1 MEHSDFVHLHV
12 HTGYSLLDGMC
23 RISDLVKKAKE
34 FKMPALAITDHG
46 NMFGA
51 IEFYNAAISEGIKPI
66 IGSEMYLAPGSRKDK
81 KIERGEANYYHM
93 TLLCKNEKGYRNLM
107 KLSSIGYLEGF
118 YYRPR
123 IDKEILREYSEGLIA
138 LSGCLKGE
146 ISQKILQ
153 DNEEEAART
162 AAYFE
167 AIFGK
172 GNFYLE
178 LMDFSLPE
186 QKKVNEAMI
195 RISKEMDIPWV
206 VTNDVH
212 YIQKEHSV
220 AHDALLCIQT
230 GSLLQEEKR
239 LRFSTDEFYFKS
251 PQEMKKIFNDYPESW
266 KNTIEI
272 TEKCNLQL
280 EFGKFHL
287 PHFPV
292 PEGETL
298 DSCLNKFCYEGL
310 KRKLPD
316 ADEEIKERLEHELAV
331 IKNMGFS
338 GYFLIVH
345 DFINFAHS
353 EKIAVGPG
361 RGSTAGS
368 LVAFCLGITEI
379 NPLKYGLF
387 FERFLNPGRKKMPDI
402 DIDFSDTRR
411 NEVINYV
418 TNKYGKDKVTQII
431 TFGTMAAR
439 AVIRDVGRVL
449 DMPYAEVDQIAKRIP
464 LLGHFT
470 LSEAVKKDSELKN
483 FQDKYPALFEI
494 SKTLEGLP
502 RHASTHAAGVVIA
515 QEPLT
520 EYTPL
525 YQVSEGEV
533 LTQYSMDILD
543 KIGLLKMDLLGLKTL
558 SLLDN
563 TVEIIKLTKGKDIDL
578 VNLPLDDVP
587 TYKLLRAAKTIGIF
601 QLESEGM
608 RELIKK
614 MRPDSFKDLIAL
626 LALYRP
632 GPLGGGQVDLF
643 VKRKSG
649 KEAIDYPHLSLKPIL
664 EETYGIILYQ
674 EQVMQIASEIANFS
688 LADADDLRAAMGKK
702 IPEVMDE
709 KRAQFVKGAKKNGI
723 TESKANKIFDYM
735 AYFAGYGFNKAH
747 STAYAF
753 VSYRTAY
760 LKANFL
766 LEFMAALLNSER
778 ANRDKMAIIMNEC
791 SEMNIKVSPP
801 DINESSINFTVVED
815 SVRFGLLA
823 VKNVGEQAVQ
833 EIITTRE
840 EKGKFISMIDFLERM
855 ESRKVTKKVIE
866 SLIKC
871 GAFDCLDKN
880 RAYLISI
887 LEKGINTRYG
897 KKEGQIALFSAPVH
911 EKSDEDYKVPQWS
924 KSEILQ
930 FEKELLGFYLTGH
943 PLTKYEEALKK
954 CTSGDTLSLSKL
966 NGSKTVKIAGI
977 ISNIKKKFTKKEGKR
992 MAIFKL
998 EDLKGSIEVIL
1009 FPDAFEKEK
1018 DNIVNGAEVIVEGRL
1033 EANGDASKIIAS
1045 SLKSIPE
1052 VINKL
1057 QTGSQLSQPAKL
1069 KQSLHIY
1076 IDQSQANENV
1086 LDNLKNILRISR
1098 GESKVYFHIRKDS
1111 EETVLLAGNFTK
1123 VNPEK
1128 LLLDKIEEIFG
1139 KGTVSVVQ
1147 ETDNKQ

>member
-23 RISDLVKKAKE
+23 RIPDLVKKAKE
-34 FKMPALAITDHG
+34 YKMPALAITDHG

-51 IEFYNAAISEGIKPI
+51 IEFYNVAMSEGIKPI
-66 IGSEMYLAPGSRKDK
+66 VGSEMYLAPKSRKEK
-81 KIERGEANYYHM
+81 KVERGETLYYHM
-93 TLLCKNEKGYRNLM
+93 TFLCKDEKGYKNLM
-107 KLSSIGYLEGF
+107 QLSSIGYLEGF

-123 IDKEILREYSEGLIA
+123 IDKEILSEYSQGLIS

-146 ISQKILQ
+146 IPQKILQ
-153 DNEEEAART
+153 DKQEEASRIAGQ
-162 AAYFE
+162 YQE
-167 AIFGK
+167 IFGK

-178 LMDFSLPE
+178 LMDLFLPE
-186 QKKVNEAMI
+186 QKKVNEGLLK
-195 RISKEMDIPWV
+195 ISKQLDIPLV

-212 YIQKEHSV
+212 YLLKEHAI

-230 GSLLQEEKR
+230 GAVLQEENR
-239 LRFSTDEFYFKS
+239 LKFKTEEFYFKS
-251 PQEMKKIFNDYPESW
+251 PQEMKKMFADYPETW
-266 KNTIEI
+266 ENTIEI

-298 DSCLNKFCYEGL
+298 DSRLEKLCYEGL
-310 KRKLPD
+310 KEKLPD
-316 ADEEIKERLEHELAV
+316 TDEKVKERLKHELSV

-338 GYFLIVH
+338 SYFLIVN
-345 DFINFAHS
+345 DFINFARS
-353 EKIAVGPG
+353 QKIAVGPG

-402 DIDFSDTRR
+402 DIDFSDVRR
-411 NEVINYV
+411 GEVINYV
-418 TNKYGKDKVTQII
+418 SNKYGKDKVTQII

-449 DMPYAEVDQIAKRIP
+449 DMPYSEVDQIAKRIP

-470 LSEAVKKDSELKN
+470 LEEAVKKDSELKI

-515 QEPLT
+515 REPLT
-520 EYTPL
+520 KYTPL
-525 YQVSEGEV
+525 YQVSEGEI
-533 LTQYSMDILD
+533 LTQYPMEILD

-563 TVEIIKLTKGKDIDL
+563 ALEIIKATKGKEIDL
-578 VNLPLDDVP
+578 VNLPLDDSA
-587 TYKLLRAAKTIGIF
+587 TYKLLQAAKTIGIF

-643 VKRKSG
+643 IKRKSG
-649 KEAIDYPHLSLKPIL
+649 KEAIEYPHPLLNKIL

-688 LADADDLRAAMGKK
+688 LADADDLRGAMGKK
-702 IPEVMDE
+702 IPEIMDE
-709 KRAQFVKGAKKNGI
+709 KRAQFIKGAKKNGI
-723 TESKANKIFDYM
+723 SESKANKIFDYM

-760 LKANFL
+760 LKANFP
-766 LEFMAALLNSER
+766 LEFMAALLNSEK

-791 SEMNIKVSPP
+791 NEMGIKVFRP
-801 DINESSINFTVVED
+801 DINESSIDFTVVGD
-815 SVRFGLLA
+815 SIRFGLLA
-823 VKNVGEQAVQ
+823 VKNVGEQAVRD
-833 EIITTRE
+833 IIRTRE
-840 EKGKFISMIDFLERM
+840 EKGKFVSLTDFIERID
-855 ESRKVTKKVIE
+855 SRKVTKKVIE

-880 RAYLISI
+880 RAYLISV
-887 LEKGINTRYG
+887 LQKGLNNRYG
-897 KKEGQIALFSAPVH
+897 KKIGQIALFSALPNKTAEEEVNI
-911 EKSDEDYKVPQWS
+911 PQWS
-924 KSEILQ
+924 KSDILQ

-943 PLTKYEEALKK
+943 PLAKYEKLLEKF
-954 CTSGDTLSLSKL
+954 TNSDTAALSKL
-966 NGSKTVKIAGI
+966 NVPKNVKIAGV
-977 ISNIKKKFTKKEGKR
+977 ISNVKKKFTKREGKR

-1009 FPDAFEKEK
+1009 FPDAFEKRKNDIE
-1018 DNIVNGAEVIVEGRL
+1018 NGAEVIVEGRL
-1033 EANGDASKIIAS
+1033 ETNGDASKIIAS
-1045 SLKSIPE
+1045 SLKSIAK
-1052 VINKL
+1052 VIN
-1057 QTGSQLSQPAKL
+1057 QTQTNSQLPKSPKIKRAV
-1069 KQSLHIY
+1069 HIY
-1076 IDQSQANENV
+1076 INESYTNEHV
-1086 LDNLKNILRISR
+1086 LDNLQHLLRVSR
-1098 GESKVYFHIRKDS
+1098 GESKVYFHIREGSK
-1111 EETVLLAGNFTK
+1111 ETVLLAGNYTE
-1123 VNPEK
+1123 VNPDR
-1128 LLLDKIEEIFG
+1128 LPLDKIEGILG
-1139 KGTVSVVQ
+1139 KGTVSVIQ
-1147 ETDNKQ
+1147 EEE

>member
-23 RISDLVKKAKE
+23 RIKDLVKKAKE

-51 IEFYNAAISEGIKPI
+51 IEFYNTAISEGIKPI
-66 IGSEMYLAPGSRKDK
+66 IGSEMYMAPGSRKDK
-81 KIERGEANYYHM
+81 KVERGKTNYYHL
-93 TLLCKNEKGYRNLM
+93 TLLCKNYQGYKNLM

-123 IDKEILREYSEGLIA
+123 IDKEILKEYSEGLIA

-153 DNEEEAART
+153 DREEEAIRIAGN
-162 AAYFE
+162 FE
-167 AIFGK
+167 EILGK

-195 RISKEMDIPWV
+195 RISKKLDIPWV

-230 GSLLQEEKR
+230 GSLLQDEKR
-239 LRFSTDEFYFKS
+239 LKFSTDEFYFKS
-251 PQEMKKIFNDYPESW
+251 PQEMKKIFADYPQSW
-266 KNTIEI
+266 KNTVEI
-272 TEKCNLQL
+272 AEKCNLQL

-298 DSCLNKFCYEGL
+298 DSHLAKYCYEGL
-310 KRKLPD
+310 KQKLPE
-316 ADEEIKERLEHELAV
+316 ADEKTKERLEHELSV
-331 IKNMGFS
+331 IKSMGFS
-338 GYFLIVH
+338 GYFLIVQ
-345 DFINFAHS
+345 DFINFARR

-368 LVAFCLGITEI
+368 LVAFCLDITEI

-411 NEVINYV
+411 SEVINYV

-449 DMPYAEVDQIAKRIP
+449 DMPYSEVDLIAKKIP

-470 LSEAVKKDSELKN
+470 LAEAVKKDSELKK
-483 FQDKYPALFEI
+483 FQEKYPALFEI

-515 QEPLT
+515 REPLT
-520 EYTPL
+520 DGYTPL
-525 YQVSEGEV
+525 YQISEGEI
-533 LTQYSMDILD
+533 LTQYPMDILD

-558 SLLDN
+558 SLLAN
-563 TVEIIKLTKGKDIDL
+563 TVEIIKLTQGKDIDL
-578 VNLPLDDVP
+578 VNLALDDAP
-587 TYKLLRAAKTIGIF
+587 TYKLLQAAKTIGVF

-614 MRPDSFKDLIAL
+614 MRPTSFKDLIAL

-632 GPLGGGQVDLF
+632 GPLGGGQVDVF

-649 KEAIDYPHLSLKPIL
+649 KEAVVYPHPLLKPIL
-664 EETYGIILYQ
+664 GETYGIILYQ
-674 EQVMQIASEIANFS
+674 EQVMRIASEIANFS
-688 LADADDLRAAMGKK
+688 LADADDLRSAMGKK

-723 TESKANKIFDYM
+723 TESKADKIFDYM
-735 AYFAGYGFNKAH
+735 AHFAGYGFNKAH

-766 LEFMAALLNSER
+766 LEFMAALLNAEK

-791 SEMNIKVSPP
+791 NETNIKVSHP
-801 DINESSINFTVVED
+801 DINESSIDFTVVED
-815 SVRFGLLA
+815 SIRFGLLA

-833 EIITTRE
+833 EIISARE
-840 EKGKFISMIDFLERM
+840 EKGKFLSMIDFLERIGH
-855 ESRKVTKKVIE
+855 RKVTKKVIE

-880 RAYLISI
+880 RAYLINV
-887 LEKGINTRYG
+887 LEKGINSRYG
-897 KKEGQIALFSAPVH
+897 KKEGQIALFTAPLR
-911 EKSDEDYKVPQWS
+911 EKSDEDYKVQEWS
-924 KSEILQ
+924 QSEILQ

-943 PLTKYEEALKK
+943 PLTKYGEALKK
-954 CTSGDTLSLSKL
+954 CTSGDTVALSKL
-966 NGSKTVKIAGI
+966 NGSKTVKIAGV
-977 ISNIKKKFTKKEGKR
+977 ISNIKKRFTKKEGRR
-992 MAIFKL
+992 MAIFTL
-998 EDLKGSIEVIL
+998 EDLKGSVEVLL

-1018 DNIVNGAEVIVEGRL
+1018 NNIVNGAEVIVVGKA
-1033 EANGDASKIIAS
+1033 EANGNSSKIIAS
-1045 SLKSIPE
+1045 SLKLIPE

-1057 QTGSQLSQPAKL
+1057 QSGPQLSQPAKL
-1069 KQSLHIY
+1069 KQAMHIY
-1076 IDQSQANENV
+1076 IDESQATEDV
-1086 LDNLKNILRISR
+1086 LGNLKNILRISR
-1098 GESKVYFHIRKDS
+1098 GDSKVYFHILKGS
-1111 EETVLLAGNFTK
+1111 EETVLLAGYYIK
-1123 VNPEK
+1123 VNPDK
-1128 LLLDKIEEIFG
+1128 LLLDKIEEILG
-1139 KGTVSVVQ
+1139 KGKVSVVQ
-1147 ETDNKQ
+1147 E

>member
-23 RISDLVKKAKE
+23 RIPDLVKKAKE
-34 FKMPALAITDHG
+34 YRMPALAITDHG

-51 IEFYNAAISEGIKPI
+51 IEFYTEAMSEGIKPI
-66 IGSEMYLAPGSRKDK
+66 IGSEMYLAPKNRKEK
-81 KIERGEANYYHM
+81 HIERGEVSYYHL
-93 TLLCKNEKGYRNLM
+93 TLLCKNERGYKNLM
-107 KLSSIGYLEGF
+107 ELNSIGYLEGF

-146 ISQKILQ
+146 ISQKILRGRE
-153 DNEEEAART
+153 DEALDIAGE
-162 AAYFE
+162 FE

-178 LMDFSLPE
+178 LMDLSMPE
-186 QKKVNEAMI
+186 QKKVNEVLI
-195 RISKEMDIPWV
+195 RISQKLDIPWV
-206 VTNDVH
+206 LTNDVH
-212 YIQKEHSV
+212 YLEKKHSV

-230 GSLLQEEKR
+230 GSVLQEENR
-239 LRFSTDEFYFKS
+239 LKFSTDEFYFKS
-251 PQEMKKIFNDYPESW
+251 PREMEKIFADYPESW
-266 KNTIEI
+266 KNTIEVM
-272 TEKCNLQL
+272 EKCNLML

-292 PEGETL
+292 PGGGTL
-298 DSCLNKFCYEGL
+298 DSYLAELCHEGF
-310 KRKLPD
+310 KQKIPD
-316 ADEEIKERLEHELAV
+316 ADDKTRERLEFELSV

-338 GYFLIVH
+338 GYFLIVN
-345 DFINFAHS
+345 DFIKFARS
-353 EKIAVGPG
+353 QKISVGPG

-411 NEVINYV
+411 GEVINYV
-418 TNKYGKDKVTQII
+418 SNKYGKDKVTQII

-449 DMPYAEVDQIAKRIP
+449 DMPYGEVDQIAKRIP

-470 LSEAVKKDSELKN
+470 VEEAVKKDSELKN
-483 FQDKYPALFEI
+483 FQEKYPALFEI

-515 QEPLT
+515 REPLV

-525 YQVSEGEV
+525 YQVNEGEI
-533 LTQYSMDILD
+533 LTQYPMEILD

-563 TVEIIKLTKGKDIDL
+563 AIEIIKSTKGKDIDL
-578 VNLPLDDVP
+578 INLPLDDSA
-587 TYKLLRAAKTIGIF
+587 TYKLLRAAKTIGVF

-608 RELIKK
+608 RELMKK

-632 GPLGGGQVDLF
+632 GPLGGGQVDAF

-649 KEAIDYPHLSLKPIL
+649 KEEIEYPHPSLKNIL

-688 LADADDLRAAMGKK
+688 LTDADDLRSAMGKK

-723 TESKANKIFDYM
+723 SESKANKIFDYM

-760 LKANFL
+760 LKANFP
-766 LEFMAALLNSER
+766 LEFMAALLNSEK
-778 ANRDKMAIIMNEC
+778 ANRDKMAIVINEC
-791 SEMNIKVSPP
+791 AEMGIKVFPP
-801 DINESSINFTVVED
+801 DINESSIDFTVIGD
-815 SVRFGLLA
+815 SIRFGLLA

-833 EIITTRE
+833 DVIKARQER
-840 EKGKFISMIDFLERM
+840 GKFISLIDFIERID
-855 ESRKVTKKVIE
+855 SRKVTKKVIE

-880 RAYLISI
+880 RARLIGI
-887 LEKGINTRYG
+887 LEKGINNKYG
-897 KKEGQIALFSAPVH
+897 KKTGQIALFAS
-911 EKSDEDYKVPQWS
+911 SDEKPVEDSKIPEFS
-924 KSEILQ
+924 KSEVLQ

-943 PLTKYEEALKK
+943 PLAKYEEILKK
-954 CTSGDTLSLSKL
+954 CTTGDTVNLPKS
-966 NGSKTVKIAGI
+966 NGSKTVKIAGVI
-977 ISNIKKKFTKKEGKR
+977 GNIKKRFTKKEGRR
-992 MAIFKL
+992 MAVFKL
-998 EDLKGSIEVIL
+998 EDLKGSLEVLL
-1009 FPDAFEKEK
+1009 FPAAFEKEK
-1018 DNIVNGAEVIVEGRL
+1018 DRLSNGAEVIVEGRL
-1033 EANGDASKIIAS
+1033 DMAEDHPKLIAS
-1045 SLKSIPE
+1045 SLKPIAE
-1052 VINKL
+1052 VIRNFSANSESARPQKAK
-1057 QTGSQLSQPAKL
+1057 QT
-1069 KQSLHIY
+1069 LHIR
-1076 IDQSQANENV
+1076 IDELQADERLLERLREV
-1086 LDNLKNILRISR
+1086 LHY
-1098 GESKVYFHIRKDS
+1098 SKGNCEVYFHIQGNYR
-1111 EETVLLAGNFTK
+1111 ETVLLAGNYMR

-1128 LLLDKIEEIFG
+1128 DLLDKIEKLVG
-1139 KGTVSVVQ
+1139 KGAVSIVNN
-1147 ETDNKQ
+1147 DK

>member
-23 RISDLVKKAKE
+23 RIPDLVKKAKE
-34 FKMPALAITDHG
+34 YRMPALAITDHG

-51 IEFYNAAISEGIKPI
+51 IEFYTEAMSEGIKPI
-66 IGSEMYLAPGSRKDK
+66 IGSEMYLAPKNRKEK
-81 KIERGEANYYHM
+81 HIERGEVSYYHL
-93 TLLCKNEKGYRNLM
+93 TLLCKNERGYKNLM
-107 KLSSIGYLEGF
+107 ELNSIGYLEGF

-146 ISQKILQ
+146 ISQKILRGRE
-153 DNEEEAART
+153 DEALDIAGE
-162 AAYFE
+162 FK

-178 LMDFSLPE
+178 LMDLSMPE
-186 QKKVNEAMI
+186 QKKVNEVLI
-195 RISKEMDIPWV
+195 RISQKLDIPWV
-206 VTNDVH
+206 LTNDVH
-212 YIQKEHSV
+212 YLEKKHSV

-230 GSLLQEEKR
+230 GSVLQEENR
-239 LRFSTDEFYFKS
+239 LKFSTDEFYFKS
-251 PQEMKKIFNDYPESW
+251 PREMEKIFADYPESW
-266 KNTIEI
+266 KNTIEVM
-272 TEKCNLQL
+272 EKCNLML

-292 PEGETL
+292 PGGGTL
-298 DSCLNKFCYEGL
+298 DSYLAELCHEGF
-310 KRKLPD
+310 KQKIPD
-316 ADEEIKERLEHELAV
+316 ADDKTRERLEFELSV

-338 GYFLIVH
+338 GYFLIVN
-345 DFINFAHS
+345 DFIKFARS
-353 EKIAVGPG
+353 QKISVGPG

-411 NEVINYV
+411 GEVINYV
-418 TNKYGKDKVTQII
+418 SNKYGKDKVTQII

-449 DMPYAEVDQIAKRIP
+449 DMPYGEVDQIAKRIP

-470 LSEAVKKDSELKN
+470 VEEAVKKDSELKN
-483 FQDKYPALFEI
+483 FQEKYPALFEI

-515 QEPLT
+515 REPLV

-525 YQVSEGEV
+525 YQVNEGEI
-533 LTQYSMDILD
+533 LTQYPMEILD

-563 TVEIIKLTKGKDIDL
+563 AIEIIKSTKGKDIDL
-578 VNLPLDDVP
+578 INLPLDDSA
-587 TYKLLRAAKTIGIF
+587 TYKLLRAAKTIGVF

-608 RELIKK
+608 RELMKK

-632 GPLGGGQVDLF
+632 GPLGGGQVDAF

-649 KEAIDYPHLSLKPIL
+649 KEEIEYPHPSLKNIL

-688 LADADDLRAAMGKK
+688 LTDADDLRSAMGKK

-723 TESKANKIFDYM
+723 SESKANKIFDYM

-760 LKANFL
+760 LKANFP
-766 LEFMAALLNSER
+766 LEFMAALLNSEK
-778 ANRDKMAIIMNEC
+778 ANRDKMAIVINEC
-791 SEMNIKVSPP
+791 AEMGIKVFPP
-801 DINESSINFTVVED
+801 DINESSIDFTVIGD
-815 SVRFGLLA
+815 SIRFGLLA

-833 EIITTRE
+833 DVIKARQER
-840 EKGKFISMIDFLERM
+840 GKFISLIDFIERID
-855 ESRKVTKKVIE
+855 SRKVTKKVIE

-880 RAYLISI
+880 RARLIGI
-887 LEKGINTRYG
+887 LEKGINNKYG
-897 KKEGQIALFSAPVH
+897 KKTGQIALFAS
-911 EKSDEDYKVPQWS
+911 SDEKPVEDSKIPEFS
-924 KSEILQ
+924 KSEVLQ

-943 PLTKYEEALKK
+943 PLAKYEEILKK
-954 CTSGDTLSLSKL
+954 CTTGDTVNLPKS
-966 NGSKTVKIAGI
+966 NGSKTVKIAGVI
-977 ISNIKKKFTKKEGKR
+977 GNIKKRFTKKEGRR
-992 MAIFKL
+992 MAVFKL
-998 EDLKGSIEVIL
+998 EDLKGSLEVLL
-1009 FPDAFEKEK
+1009 FPAAFEKEK
-1018 DNIVNGAEVIVEGRL
+1018 DRLSNGAEVIVEGRL
-1033 EANGDASKIIAS
+1033 DMAEDHPKLIAS
-1045 SLKSIPE
+1045 SLKPIAE
-1052 VINKL
+1052 VIRNFSANSESARPQKAK
-1057 QTGSQLSQPAKL
+1057 QT
-1069 KQSLHIY
+1069 LHIR
-1076 IDQSQANENV
+1076 IDELQADERLLERLREV
-1086 LDNLKNILRISR
+1086 LHY
-1098 GESKVYFHIRKDS
+1098 SKGNCEVYFHIQGNYR
-1111 EETVLLAGNFTK
+1111 ETVLLAGNYMR

-1128 LLLDKIEEIFG
+1128 DLLDKIEKLVG
-1139 KGTVSVVQ
+1139 KGAVSIVNN
-1147 ETDNKQ
+1147 DK

>member
-34 FKMPALAITDHG
+34 YKMPALAITDHG

-51 IEFYNAAISEGIKPI
+51 IEFYNTAISEGIKPI
-66 IGSEMYLAPGSRKDK
+66 IGSEMYLAPGSRKEK
-81 KIERGEANYYHM
+81 KIERGGTNYYHM
-93 TLLCKNEKGYRNLM
+93 TLLCKNEKGYKNLM

-153 DNEEEAART
+153 DREDEALRVAGD
-162 AAYFE
+162 FE

-195 RISKEMDIPWV
+195 RISKELDIPWV

-251 PQEMKKIFNDYPESW
+251 PQEMKKIFADYPESW

-272 TEKCNLQL
+272 AEKCNLQL

-298 DSCLNKFCYEGL
+298 DSYLAKYCYEGL
-310 KRKLPD
+310 KQKLSD
-316 ADEEIKERLEHELAV
+316 ADEKVKERLEHELAV
-331 IKNMGFS
+331 IKSMGFS

-345 DFINFAHS
+345 DFINFARH
-353 EKIAVGPG
+353 EKIAIGPG

-449 DMPYAEVDQIAKRIP
+449 DMPYSEVDQIAKRIP
-464 LLGHFT
+464 FLGHFT
-470 LSEAVKKDSELKN
+470 LAEAVKKDSELKN
-483 FQDKYPALFEI
+483 FQDKYPALFQI

-515 QEPLT
+515 KEPLT

-525 YQVSEGEV
+525 YQVSEGEI

-578 VNLPLDDVP
+578 VNLPLDDAP
-587 TYKLLRAAKTIGIF
+587 TYKLLQAAKTIGVF

-614 MRPDSFKDLIAL
+614 MHPDSFKDLIAL

-632 GPLGGGQVDLF
+632 GPLGGGQVDVF

-649 KEAIDYPHLSLKPIL
+649 KEAIDYPHPSLKPIL
-664 EETYGIILYQ
+664 GETYGIILYQ

-723 TESKANKIFDYM
+723 SEAKANKIFDYM

-766 LEFMAALLNSER
+766 LEFMAALLNSEK
-778 ANRDKMAIIMNEC
+778 ANRDKMAVIMNEC
-791 SEMNIKVSPP
+791 NEMNIKVSQP
-801 DINESSINFTVVED
+801 DINESFINFTVVED
-815 SVRFGLLA
+815 SIRFGLLA

-840 EKGKFISMIDFLERM
+840 EKGKFVSMIDFLERM
-855 ESRKVTKKVIE
+855 EARKVTKKVIE

-871 GAFDCLDKN
+871 GAFDCIDKN

-897 KKEGQIALFSAPVH
+897 KKEGQFALFSAPLR
-911 EKSDEDYKVPQWS
+911 EKPDEDYKVQEWS

-943 PLTKYEEALKK
+943 PLAKYEEALKK
-954 CTSGDTLSLSKL
+954 CTSGDTVTLSKL

-998 EDLKGSIEVIL
+998 EDLKGSIEVLL

-1018 DNIVNGAEVIVEGRL
+1018 DSVVNGAEVIVEGRL

-1045 SLKSIPE
+1045 SLKSISE

-1057 QTGSQLSQPAKL
+1057 QTNSQISQPAKL
-1069 KQSLHIY
+1069 KQELHIY

-1086 LDNLKNILRISR
+1086 LDSLKNILRISI

-1111 EETVLLAGNFTK
+1111 EETILLAGNYTK
-1123 VNPEK
+1123 VNPDK
-1128 LLLDKIEEIFG
+1128 PLLDKIEEILG

-1147 ETDNKQ
+1147 ETDNK